1 MEATLKVISDLRN
14 IRNMH
19 ILVRLIILHEL
30 EVHLLREEDAQP
42 TGHGVH
48 QPAGLLGRR
57 RPPVAGWDRV
67 RHGHRILL
75 RQH

>member
-30 EVHLLREEDAQP
+30 EVHLLREEELQEEI
-42 TGHGVH
+42 H
-48 QPAGLLGRR
+48 QLSVFLELKEVIRE
-57 RPPVAGWDRV
+57 
-67 RHGHRILL
+67 HGHTSADY
-75 RQH
+75 